1 MPEIE
6 GTEGTE
12 GKEGTEGTEGKA
24 TEGTTF
30 TQADLDRIVQERLAR
45 QKAQFKDY
53 DELKE
58 RASKYDEIEA
68 ANKTELEKAN
78 ERATQAEAQ
87 AAAVE
92 ERAKKLLTD
101 ASITAAAAG
110 KLADP
115 SDAIA
120 LIDRGAIEYGE
131 DGSPT
136 NVAALVEAL
145 VESKPHLAAGGQR
158 KVVDVDGGARG
169 GTTTLDDAAL
179 MKLPDA
185 EFLKVLGTPQ

>member
-53 DELKE
+53 EELKE